1 MLKRFGAVFLVL
13 AMLLTV
19 LPSAFAEDEDLNE
32 NVEENLNDGPEE
44 NLNDNTDENVNG
56 EEEEGFSYTG
66 GAVGYDPETDTTIIY
81 IGELDSSG
89 LPYPASVE
97 FKPAKTMYAYADNG
111 LPVNVRSTPE
121 ITKTNKAGEIPYGG
135 EVRVAGIAS
144 NPDWYIIEFSR
155 SSTGY
160 AFIMARFVVSTR
172 PTPRPARKATA
183 APSGKNATPAPT
195 AAPTPAPT
203 PDTVARKE
211 AEMEKQMKSYKAF
224 SMPMIGTV
232 RATRSSGWI
241 NFREG
246 PGVASKSICTLSD
259 GTQLKILGET
269 DGWYYGILLSTGS
282 TGYIAKSYI
291 KDMYPAPAEAET
303 QDAEGKTQ
311 LGKLTVHG
319 DFTIQCAIPE
329 GYQIQYINT
338 LGSRIIGSI
347 TSSDPEKPI
356 MEMTI
361 AYDEMVADIERM
373 NDMDPNTLAVLEA
386 SFTEMNIVD
395 ITYRE
400 TAYGTKLMVVKEIGP
415 DEDFVDILTVYKG
428 YSIEFL
434 MRPNPAA
441 SNRELTEEQIQ
452 MCIDF
457 LSEVDFVEAK

>member
-1 MLKRFGAVFLVL
+1 MLKRLWTILLIL
-13 AMLLTV
+13 AMLLTLMPAV
-19 LPSAFAEDEDLNE
+19 FAEDE
-32 NVEENLNDGPEE
+32 VEDEIVGETEDEIGDVAEEQEDTVEYVGGPI
-44 NLNDNTDENVNG
+44 
-56 EEEEGFSYTG
+56 
-66 GAVGYDPETDTTIIY
+66 AYDPETDTTIVY
-81 IGELDSSG
+81 IGEYDSTD
-89 LPYPASVE
+89 LPFPASVE
-97 FKPAKTMYAYADNG
+97 FKPAKIMYAYADNG
-111 LPVNVRSTPE
+111 LPVNVRSSPE
-121 ITKTNKAGEIPYGG
+121 ITKYNKAGEIPYGG
-135 EVRVAGIAS
+135 EVRVAGIS
-144 NPDWYIIEFSR
+144 TDPEWYIIEFSR

-160 AFIMARFVVSTR
+160 AYMMARFVVSTR

-183 APSGKNATPAPT
+183 APAGKNVTPAPT

-211 AEMEKQMKSYKAF
+211 AEMEKQMKSYRAF
-224 SMPMIGTV
+224 GTPMIGTV

-246 PGVASKSICTLSD
+246 PGVAAKSICTLSD

-291 KDMYPAPAEAET
+291 NDMYPAPAEAET
-303 QDAEGKTQ
+303 KDPEEKTQ

-319 DFTIQCAIPE
+319 DFAIQCAIPE
-329 GYQIQYINT
+329 DYQIQYINT
-338 LGSRIIGSI
+338 LGSRIIASV
-347 TSSDPEKPI
+347 TSADPEKPI
-356 MEMTI
+356 MELTI
-361 AYDEMVADIERM
+361 AYDEMVAEIERM
-373 NDMDPNTLAVLEA
+373 NDMDPDTLAVLEA

-441 SNRELTEEQIQ
+441 SNKELTEEQIQ